1 MAGTSWMQ
9 IANDISKRLHTSYD
23 SLAGRPFAR
32 RNGMMNTTKM
42 TQHRT
47 PFQGLIT
54 DAVRAMVIAA
64 LAGAAVLAAW
74 RATAF
79 DDFNAWTYDFTV
91 LHAGLSRPSSYMV
104 LVDFDE
110 ETFARMRQYPIRRST
125 IAETVQRIG
134 AQKPRVIGMDIFL
147 SEARDDVQDNAMQ
160 TALTSA
166 GTVILASQDSVGILP
181 PVRPLPLFCQPEN
194 QEAISGFCLEDKSG
208 ALGYAFVNL
217 PVDMD
222 GFVRQANLFVA
233 GPPPSLSFPLMLA
246 QQYTNQSIKPVDSN
260 SASFNGHRFYY
271 ADHDLSTFLIGSWGY
286 EPVPRI
292 PAWRLLEG
300 LVSSDAFTDKLV
312 LIGQSNDAA
321 HDRLFT
327 PLFRSVDANGVRL
340 RMSGTEVHGAAI
352 RSLIEGS
359 VVRPASKALS
369 WGAVLGI
376 SWLAAFLLLEL
387 RPGAGVLIALALGI
401 GACGVA
407 ILLYSR
413 ARFWLPFLPM
423 QTGIGV
429 ALPLTLGLQF
439 VQERGVSRKARA
451 QRSQIMKLFSCYVDP
466 AVAKTIWKRRDEVL
480 LIGEERTATVM
491 FTDIRS
497 FTAMSAGKPPA
508 EVLAWLNQYLTAMD
522 EVIREHGGF
531 LNKFIGDGLMIIFG
545 LPLSHGAPQDARKA
559 LQAAL
564 AMLSR
569 VDQLNQKNA
578 GNPALPQLRIGVG
591 IHTGSLVA
599 GSIGSATRQEYSVIG
614 STVNLASRLESLNK
628 QFHTEILMS
637 QTTYDLLR
645 DEFPDLCALG
655 EAKVVGFETPVA
667 VFTVAVSEIA

>member
-1 MAGTSWMQ
+1 MKATQ
-9 IANDISKRLHTSYD
+9 
-23 SLAGRPFAR
+23 
-32 RNGMMNTTKM
+32 M

-47 PFQGLIT
+47 AVRRLIT
-54 DAVRAMVIAA
+54 DALWAAAIAA
-64 LAGAAVLAAW
+64 LAGATVLAAW
-74 RATAF
+74 RTTAF
-79 DDFNAWTYDFTV
+79 ADLNAWTYDSTI
-91 LHAGLSRPSSYMV
+91 LHAGLTRPSSYIV

-110 ETFARMRQYPIRRST
+110 ETFARSGEYPIRRST
-125 IAETVQRIG
+125 IAETIKRIG

-147 SEARDDVQDNAMQ
+147 SEPRDNIQDSATQ

-181 PVRPLPLFCQPEN
+181 AVKPLPLFCQPED
-194 QEAISGFCLEDKSG
+194 QGAVSSFCMEDSPG

-217 PVDMD
+217 PVDTD
-222 GFVRQANLFVA
+222 GFIRQANLFSA
-233 GPPPSLSFPLMLA
+233 GIPPSLSFPLTLA
-246 QQYTNQSIKPVDSN
+246 QQYTSQSIKSVDSN

-271 ADHDLSTFLIGSWGY
+271 ADRDLKTFLIGSWGY

-292 PAWRLLEG
+292 SAWRLLAG
-300 LVSSDAFTDKLV
+300 LVPFDAFKDKLV
-312 LIGQSNDAA
+312 LVGQSNDAA

-327 PLFRSVDANGVRL
+327 PLFRSVDAEGIRL
-340 RMSGTEVHGAAI
+340 RMSGAEVHGAAI
-352 RSLIEGS
+352 RSLIEGR
-359 VVRPASKALS
+359 VVQTASRGLS
-369 WGAVLGI
+369 WAAVLGV
-376 SWLAAFLLLEL
+376 SWLASFLLLKL
-387 RPGAGVLIALALGI
+387 RPGFGVACVLALSI
-401 GACGVA
+401 GAAVVA
-407 ILLYSR
+407 MLLY
-413 ARFWLPFLPM
+413 AVERFWLPFLPM
-423 QTGIGV
+423 QTGIAV
-429 ALPLTLGLQF
+429 TLPLTLGLRF
-439 VQERGVSRKARA
+439 VLERGVSRKARA
-451 QRSQIMKLFSCYVDP
+451 ERSQMMKLFSSYVDP
-466 AVAKTIWKRRDEVL
+466 AVAKTIWERRNEVSL
-480 LIGEERTATVM
+480 NGEERTATVM

-531 LNKFIGDGLMIIFG
+531 LNKFIGDGLMIVFG
-545 LPLSHGAPQDARKA
+545 LPLSLGVPQDARKA

-578 GNPALPQLRIGVG
+578 CNPALPQLRIGVG

-614 STVNLASRLESLNK
+614 STVNLASRLEGLNK

-645 DEFPDLCALG
+645 DEFLNLRALG
-655 EAKVVGFETPVA
+655 EAKVLGFEDTVA
-667 VFTVAVSEIA
+667 VFTVAVAEIAW

>member
-1 MAGTSWMQ
+1 M
-9 IANDISKRLHTSYD
+9 K
-23 SLAGRPFAR
+23 
-32 RNGMMNTTKM
+32 TTKM

-47 PFQGLIT
+47 AVRGLIT
-54 DAVRAMVIAA
+54 DAVRATAIAA
-64 LAGAAVLAAW
+64 LAGATVLAAW
-74 RATAF
+74 RVTAF
-79 DDFNAWTYDFTV
+79 ADFNAWTYDFTV
-91 LHAGLSRPSSYMV
+91 LHAGLTRPSSYIV

-110 ETFARMRQYPIRRST
+110 ETFARSGEYPIRRST
-125 IAETVQRIG
+125 IAATIERIG

-147 SEARDDVQDNAMQ
+147 SEPRDNVQDSAMQ

-181 PVRPLPLFCQPEN
+181 AVKPLPLFCQPED
-194 QEAISGFCLEDKSG
+194 QGTVSSFCLEDKPG

-217 PVDMD
+217 PVEVD
-222 GFVRQANLFVA
+222 GFIRQANLFSA
-233 GPPPSLSFPLMLA
+233 GIPPSLSFPITLA
-246 QQYTNQSIKPVDSN
+246 QQYTGQSIKSVDSN

-271 ADHDLSTFLIGSWGY
+271 ADRDLKTFLIGSWGY

-292 PAWRLLEG
+292 SAWRLLAG
-300 LVSSDAFTDKLV
+300 LVPFDALRDKLV
-312 LIGQSNDAA
+312 LVGQSNDAA

-327 PLFRSVDANGVRL
+327 PLFRSVDANGIRL

-352 RSLIEGS
+352 RSLIEGT
-359 VVRPASKALS
+359 VVRPAGRGLS
-369 WGAVLGI
+369 WAAVLGV

-387 RPGAGVLIALALGI
+387 RPSVGVACVLALGI
-401 GACGVA
+401 GACAVA
-407 ILLYSR
+407 MLLYIG

-423 QTGIGV
+423 QTGIAV
-429 ALPLTLGLQF
+429 TLPFTLGLQF
-439 VQERGVSRKARA
+439 VLERGVSRKARA
-451 QRSQIMKLFSCYVDP
+451 QRGQMMKLFSSYVDP
-466 AVAKTIWKRRDEVL
+466 AVAKTIWKRRNEVS

-497 FTAMSAGKPPA
+497 FTAMSAGRPPA

-545 LPLSHGAPQDARKA
+545 LPLSRGVPQDARKA

-578 GNPALPQLRIGVG
+578 CNSALPQLRIGVG

-614 STVNLASRLESLNK
+614 STVNLASRLENLNK

-645 DEFPDLCALG
+645 DEFLDLRALG
-655 EAKVVGFETPVA
+655 EAKVLGFEDTVA
-667 VFTVAVSEIA
+667 VFTVAVAEIA